1 MPSNPVPRRS
11 WLADRAGD
19 LGARVAAEP
28 VCRGHCAPLDFLER
42 WFFDP
47 PPMSLVVGPRGGG
60 KSYLSAL
67 HTHLESILYPRLGT
81 RILGGSM
88 SQSEQIYHALS
99 EFHAGPTLMSRLT
112 KQQAEYRV
120 TGSTVAI
127 LAATPTSVRGP
138 HVARLKLD
146 EVDEIEDDIRDSAF
160 GMCMARH
167 GVPAA
172 AMMTSTWH
180 RVGGPMSQLIDRA
193 RGGDFPL
200 YTFCVFEVLERCPE
214 ERSGRDLEKCPEC
227 PLFTWC
233 HADRDADPEG
243 RPKAK
248 RSSGHYAI
256 DSLIQKVRAV
266 SKRVFEADYLCS
278 GPKADGLWFPG
289 FDPAA
294 HVSEDA
300 EYDPDL
306 PAYLA
311 IDCGVFTAAAWFQV
325 REGEAGDP
333 EPRVSVFADYVSEGA
348 TAEANARAILELS
361 RSRCNGKVAKAYMD
375 PAGKA
380 RTSIGPTVV
389 QEYARAGLPVEPW
402 PLRPVSD
409 GLALVE
415 SFLTPADGTPR
426 LALHPRCVALARA
439 FGSYRRAKVQGQWR
453 DYPADPQ
460 HDAEDLMDA
469 LRGGL
474 VARFP
479 EGRRPAARPHARAS
493 ARAL

>member
-1 MPSNPVPRRS
+1 M
-11 WLADRAGD
+11 AT
-19 LGARVAAEP
+19 EP
-28 VCRGHCAPLDFLER
+28 VCAGHCAPAEFLEA
-42 WFFDP
+42 WCFDP
-47 PPMSLVVGPRGGG
+47 PPMSLVIGPRGGG

-67 HTHLESILYPRLGT
+67 HTHVESMVNRRLGT

-88 SQSEQIYHALS
+88 SQSEQIYNALS
-99 EFHAGPTLMSRLT
+99 EFHAGPTVMSRLT
-112 KQQAEYRV
+112 KQAAEYRV
-120 TGSTVAI
+120 TGATVAI

-160 GMCMARH
+160 GMCMAKR
-167 GVPAA
+167 GIPAA

-200 YTFCVFEVLERCPE
+200 YTFCVFEVLERCPDG
-214 ERSGRDLEKCPEC
+214 RSGPNLEHCPAC
-227 PLFTWC
+227 PLMPWC
-233 HADRDADPEG
+233 HSDRDSAHARG
-243 RPKAK
+243 LPKAK

-266 SKRVFEADYLCS
+266 SRRVFEADYLCS

-289 FDPAA
+289 FDESA
-294 HVSEDA
+294 HVTTAA
-300 EYDPDL
+300 EYDPNL

-311 IDCGVFTAAAWFQV
+311 VDCGVFTGAVLFQV
-325 REGEAGDP
+325 AEGGGDDP
-333 EPRVSVFADYVSEGA
+333 EPTVRVFADAITEGL
-348 TAEANARAILELS
+348 TAEANARLLLELA
-361 RSRCNGKVAKAYMD
+361 RTRCNGKIAKAYMD
-375 PAGKA
+375 PAGGA
-380 RTSIGPTVV
+380 RTAIGPAVV
-389 QEYARAGLPVEPW
+389 QEYARAGLRTEPW
-402 PLRPVSD
+402 PIRPVAD

-426 LALHPRCVALARA
+426 LLLHPRCRDLARA
-439 FGSYRRAKVQGQWR
+439 FGSYRRAKTSGQWR
-453 DYPADPQ
+453 DRPADPQ

-474 VARFP
+474 VARWP
-479 EGRRPAARPHARAS
+479 NGRRATSRSAS
-493 ARAL
+493 TVPLGSAFGKG